1 MSQTPSLQIADYYDG
16 SDLLTADH
24 GSADYIR
31 ISPSS
36 VANYFTSTRQWYGE
50 TLMSEPGFEGSDST
64 ILGTIVHFFSEMAS
78 RSIRLA
84 NPADVVAT
92 YLDSHPCT
100 DRAEIESLW
109 RDMSNTMI
117 AGCITGKPVP
127 TLTEQ
132 FIYHRLLPGIY
143 AAGTID
149 ALIPLGN
156 GTYSVRDYKTAS
168 TKPSCIPY
176 HYRMQAHTYAYILT
190 QMGYTISQIEL
201 QYVTRP
207 TKTLPCRHFPFIE
220 PFTSEDYDRIHGQL
234 QLIAH
239 SIRHWHDH
247 PEHRY
252 LLAQDFRLYTPPKP
266 SPIFLQD

>member
-1 MSQTPSLQIADYYDG
+1 MTHKISDYYDG
-16 SDLLTADH
+16 SDVLTADH
-24 GSADYIR
+24 GSSDYVR

-36 VANYFTSTRQWYGE
+36 VANYFSSTRQWFGE
-50 TLMSEPGFEGSDST
+50 TLMGEPGFEGSDST
-64 ILGTIVHFFSEMAS
+64 VLGTIVHFFSELAS
-78 RSIRLA
+78 KGIRIPDPATTVAEYLA
-84 NPADVVAT
+84 SQTID
-92 YLDSHPCT
+92 

-109 RDMSNTMI
+109 KDMANTMI
-117 AGCITGKPVP
+117 AGCITGHVKPV
-127 TLTEQ
+127 LTEQ

-168 TKPSCIPY
+168 SKPTGIPF

-207 TKTLPCRHFPFIE
+207 TKTLPCRHFPFVE
-220 PFTSEDYDRIHGQL
+220 PFTTEDYDRIHGQL

-239 SIRHWHDH
+239 AIRHWHDH

-252 LLAQDFRLYTPPKP
+252 LLAQDFRLYTPPKATP
-266 SPIFLQD
+266 LFIKD